1 MVIVILPSHWDK
13 VRTIMTTP
21 GVALITTATVLAET
35 NGFAAILNQKQL
47 TSYAGYDVKLN
58 ESGNFKGKTKISKQ
72 GNAHI
77 RRVLH
82 FPAQT
87 AIVYIKPIHVFFERV
102 NATKSKPMIASV
114 AVQRKLLCL
123 IYAIWKSEKAFDPN
137 YEINKHHQEMKE
149 VG

>member
-1 MVIVILPSHWDK
+1 MLNAQIEEVENELMELIKEDQTVYEKFKNVI
-13 VRTIMTTP
+13 TIP
-21 GVALITTATVLAET
+21 GVAFITAATVISET

-58 ESGNFKGKTKISKQ
+58 ESGTFKGKSKISKQ

-87 AIVYIKPIHVFFERV
+87 AIIHNKPLSVFYERV
-102 NATKSKPMIASV
+102 NERKNKPMIAGV
-114 AVQRKLLCL
+114 AVQRKILCL
-123 IYAIWKSEKAFDPN
+123 IYTLWKTDKTVS
-137 YEINKHHQEMKE
+137 IR
-149 VG
+149 